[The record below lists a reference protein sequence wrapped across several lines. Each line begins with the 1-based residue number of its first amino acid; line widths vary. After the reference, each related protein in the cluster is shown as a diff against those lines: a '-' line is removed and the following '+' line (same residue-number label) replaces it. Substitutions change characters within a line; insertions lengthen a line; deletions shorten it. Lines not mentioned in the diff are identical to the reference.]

1 MKTKLFL
8 IALIFLSVSL
18 SGQSKK
24 DLIKERNEY
33 RGMYRT
39 LLIASD
45 SAKRQTDRELKVN
58 RYTKMY
64 NEADSAFNS
73 VVSKE
78 KQVNRFKSQLKAE
91 DVYINH
97 LTYATYGLYEDRIL
111 YLLIN
116 DLITIREYLFLIRAS
131 EELAL

>member
-18 SGQSKK
+18 SGQNKK
-24 DLIKERNEY
+24 DLIKECNEY

-39 LLIASD
+39 LIIASD
-45 SAKRQTDRELKVN
+45 SAKRQTDNELKVN
-58 RYTKMY
+58 
-64 NEADSAFNS
+64 
-73 VVSKE
+73 
-78 KQVNRFKSQLKAE
+78 QLKSQLKAE

-97 LTYATYGLYEDRIL
+97 LVYTTYSLYEDRIL

-116 DLITIREYLFLIRAS
+116 DLITTREYLFLIKAS